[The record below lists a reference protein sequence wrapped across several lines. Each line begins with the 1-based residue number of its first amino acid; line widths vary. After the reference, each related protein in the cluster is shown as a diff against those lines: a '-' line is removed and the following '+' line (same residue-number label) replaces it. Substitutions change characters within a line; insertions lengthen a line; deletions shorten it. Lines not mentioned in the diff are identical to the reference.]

1 MTKPCEVSVTGMRK
15 LRDVLSRTFTFQ
27 GSNTPRVTR
36 HVAPESA
43 TPAARR
49 PAVPRSRSG
58 H

>member
-15 LRDVLSRTFTFQ
+15 LRRPFPHFQ
-27 GSNTPRVTR
+27 GSDTPRVTR